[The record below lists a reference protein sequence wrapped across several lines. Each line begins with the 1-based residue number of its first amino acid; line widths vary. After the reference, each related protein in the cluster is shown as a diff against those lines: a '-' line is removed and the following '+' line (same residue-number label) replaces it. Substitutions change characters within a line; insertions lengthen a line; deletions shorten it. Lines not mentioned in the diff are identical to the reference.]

1 MVLNKAYFHERMF
14 RVFSLQILFYM
25 QGKLDQAL
33 NVKFVLMVQSQL
45 SMFFGVFHLQF
56 AIQVWSTSPIS
67 MDIRILIV

>member
-1 MVLNKAYFHERMF
+1 
-14 RVFSLQILFYM
+14 M

-45 SMFFGVFHLQF
+45 SMFFGVFHLQI
-56 AIQVWSTSPIS
+56 AIQVWSTSSIS